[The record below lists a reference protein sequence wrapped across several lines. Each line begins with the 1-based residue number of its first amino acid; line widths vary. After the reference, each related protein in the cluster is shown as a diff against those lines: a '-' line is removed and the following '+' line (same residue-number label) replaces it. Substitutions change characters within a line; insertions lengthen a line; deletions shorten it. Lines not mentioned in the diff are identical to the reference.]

1 MERISVIAI
10 GAHPDDVEILCAG
23 TLAKYARLGH
33 KVAICYATDGQFGHV
48 IIKPDELREMRRR
61 EAERSCSVIG
71 AEMIWLGY
79 QDEFIFD
86 DKETRLRFIEAIRKV
101 RASLIITHDPN
112 DYHEDHRIVS
122 RLATTAGFL
131 ASVPNIK
138 TESEAL
144 DWIPPVYYMDTL
156 AGIGFLPTDYVDITE
171 DIETKLKML
180 SCHESQ
186 VKWLMEHDGVDI
198 LDLVRT
204 VNKFRGLQV
213 GVAYAEGFRRHEAWG
228 RMAISTERLL
238 P

>member
-48 IIKPDELREMRRR
+48 IIKPDELREVRRG

-79 QDEFIFD
+79 Q
-86 DKETRLRFIEAIRKV
+86 
-101 RASLIITHDPN
+101 
-112 DYHEDHRIVS
+112 
-122 RLATTAGFL
+122 
-131 ASVPNIK
+131 
-138 TESEAL
+138 

-198 LDLVRT
+198 LDFVRT
-204 VNKFRGLQV
+204 VNKFRGLQA

-228 RMAISTERLL
+228 RMSISMERLL